1 MAIKNVWGWGGGGG
15 GKGSPVLRALAEGG
29 KTIHTE

>member
-15 GKGSPVLRALAEGG
+15 EGSPVLRALAEGG